1 MINIEQILD
10 EIIENISIRIMNY
23 KDIDELNFEIF
34 LFELR
39 HFLD

>member
-23 KDIDELNFEIF
+23 KDIDELN
-34 LFELR
+34 LR
-39 HFLD
+39 YFYLNLYIP

>member
-23 KDIDELNFEIF
+23 KDIDDLKLRYFYLNLYIS
-34 LFELR
+34 
-39 HFLD
+39 

>member
-23 KDIDELNFEIF
+23 KDIDELN
-34 LFELR
+34 LR
-39 HFLD
+39 YFYLNLYIS